1 MTADRGPMTGHGA
14 SVPVFRPRSTLRGGI
29 CMDEILTV
37 QEVANYLKVSRS
49 TVWRWCN
56 QGKLFAFKAGHG
68 WRVPRM
74 AVERLVGQLPQEEII
89 TGGVIIMGIGDN
101 P

>member
-1 MTADRGPMTGHGA
+1 
-14 SVPVFRPRSTLRGGI
+14 
-29 CMDEILTV
+29 MDDILTV

-56 QGKLFAFKAGHG
+56 QGKMLAFKAGHG
-68 WRVPRM
+68 WRVHRM
-74 AVERLVGQLPQEEII
+74 ELEKIVGQKPKEGR
-89 TGGVIIMGIGDN
+89 TS